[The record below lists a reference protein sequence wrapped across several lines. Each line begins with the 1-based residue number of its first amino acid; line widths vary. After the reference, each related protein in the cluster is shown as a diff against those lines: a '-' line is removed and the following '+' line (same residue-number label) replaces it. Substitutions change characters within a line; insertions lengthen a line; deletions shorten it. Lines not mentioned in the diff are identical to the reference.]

1 MKDIIEILKYAPR
14 GLRLYTT
21 TLGTVEFMKV
31 NQRGEIVTFGNG
43 GTTIEAFDRFG
54 RKHPNGECLLFPDC
68 DHRDWDFI
76 WQPILFRKGDFIT
89 TKQGTRVITDLEN
102 RRCISPVGDTIHF
115 IIDKDTTRWAS
126 PVEISDFMESLE
138 IHGYTWDEVN
148 LSVKPTQNVLNEISE
163 TYEFEKSLTEDLE
176 YYHKLKEQGVDKDTL
191 KEWICCWRNTLLG
204 IAKRLYV
211 KEDDSETQTHESETQ
226 TQESEPKMQES
237 ETRCFLEDDGFT
249 EAVDRKISETVRDL
263 TIPTVST
270 SFVPSFLKQMAF
282 WVRDG
287 LVTDLMKVLEHRL
300 QELEE
305 IKSREE
311 GHGITSTD
319 MMSVTGG
326 MQEIQI
332 LIEKLRTS
340 K

>member
-14 GLRLYTT
+14 GLKLYTAT
-21 TLGTVEFMKV
+21 MGTVEFMKV
-31 NQRGEIVTFGNG
+31 NQRGEIVTFGGN

-89 TKQGTRVITDLEN
+89 TKNGTRIITDLEN
-102 RRCISPVGDTIHF
+102 RRCVSPVGDTINF
-115 IIDKDTTRWAS
+115 IIDRDTTRWAS
-126 PVEISDFMESLE
+126 PSEVSDFMESLE
-138 IHGYTWDEVN
+138 IHGYLWDEVN
-148 LSVKPTQNVLNEISE
+148 LSVKPTQKMSKELAE

-176 YYHKLKEQGVDKDTL
+176 CYHKMKEQGVGKDAL
-191 KEWICCWRNTLLG
+191 KEWIYCWRNTLLG
-204 IAKRLYV
+204 IAKNLYV
-211 KEDDSETQTHESETQ
+211 KEDDSETRTPESESRTQ
-226 TQESEPKMQES
+226 DSENQCI
-237 ETRCFLEDDGFT
+237 TVDD
-249 EAVDRKISETVRDL
+249 
-263 TIPTVST
+263 
-270 SFVPSFLKQMAF
+270 SFLKPDEELMWKKSGEIARYIVENQC
-282 WVRDG
+282 G
-287 LVTDLMKVLEHRL
+287 LDEETVSATLMDMSNLTRNCVLA
-300 QELEE
+300 ELEDFLTNRIEELQE

-332 LIEKLRTS
+332 LLEKLRTS